1 MAATKYARISLIL
14 YNILEHY
21 RIDPKPLFLETGVN
35 PELMKQSG
43 MRYKLKNIRN
53 LWQKASE
60 AIHDPCFGLKAA
72 ELWHP
77 SNFSALGYAMLASH
91 SIRTALERMD
101 RYYRVISDEKI
112 LALDDTE
119 NGLTL
124 TLVYSNSLHDIPE
137 RNNTL
142 LAVILNICRINY
154 AEKLAPLSVTFTHP
168 EPSCSAEFY
177 EFFKCP
183 VFFEAATNS
192 LTLPLKSVDEILPSS
207 NPMLADLNDQ
217 VMIEYLA
224 DLDQGKLA
232 QRVKATI
239 LDQLPSGNVTD
250 ESVAR
255 DLFMSPRK
263 LQRQLENAGTTF
275 YTLLNETRE
284 DLAKK
289 FLKDQET
296 SMTEIAYLLGFSEN
310 SAFSRAFKRWAG
322 VSPSQYRKSAL
333 KGAGL

>member
-1 MAATKYARISLIL
+1 MSPTKYARMSLIL
-14 YNILEHY
+14 YNIIESY
-21 RIDPKPLFLETGVN
+21 RIDPEPLFWEKGVN

-43 MRYKLKNIRN
+43 MRYKLNNIRD

-60 AIHDPCFGLKAA
+60 VIDDPCFGLKAA

-112 LALDDTE
+112 LELKETAD
-119 NGLTL
+119 GLTL
-124 TLVYSNSLHDIPE
+124 ILVFSNSLHEIPD
-137 RNNTL
+137 RNIAL

-168 EPSCSAEFY
+168 EPSCAAKFF

-183 VFFEAATNS
+183 VFFEASTNS
-192 LTLPLKSVDEILPSS
+192 LTLPLKLVDEILPSS
-207 NPMLADLNDQ
+207 NPKLADLNDQ

-224 DLDQGKLA
+224 ELDQNSLT
-232 QRVKATI
+232 QRVKAAI

-250 ESVAR
+250 ESVSR
-255 DLFMSPRK
+255 DLHMSVRK
-263 LQRQLENAGTTF
+263 LQRQLESAGTTF
-275 YTLLNETRE
+275 HTLLNETRE

-289 FLKDQET
+289 FLRDQDT
-296 SMTEIAYLLGFSEN
+296 SISEIAYLLGFSEN
-310 SAFSRAFKRWAG
+310 SAFSRAFKRWMG
-322 VSPSQYRKSAL
+322 VSPSQYRNLA
-333 KGAGL
+333 

>member
-1 MAATKYARISLIL
+1 MNATKYARISLIL
-14 YNILEHY
+14 YNILESY
-21 RIDPKPLFLETGVN
+21 RIDPKPLFLEMGVN

-43 MRYKLKNIRN
+43 MRYKLNNIKK

-60 AIHDPCFGLKAA
+60 VIDDPCFGLKAA

-112 LALDDTE
+112 MELNDTE
-119 NGLTL
+119 DGLTL
-124 TLVYSNSLHDIPE
+124 TLVFSNSLHDIPD
-137 RNNTL
+137 RNIAL
-142 LAVILNICRINY
+142 LAVILSICRINY
-154 AEKLAPLSVTFTHP
+154 AEKLAPVSVTFTLP
-168 EPSCSAEFY
+168 EPSCSAKFF

-183 VFFEAATNS
+183 VYFEASTNS
-192 LTLPLKSVDEILPSS
+192 LTLSLKSVDEFLSSS
-207 NPMLADLNDQ
+207 NPKLADLNDQ

-224 DLDQGKLA
+224 ELDQDNLA

-250 ESVAR
+250 ESVSR
-255 DLFMSPRK
+255 DLYMSARK
-263 LQRQLENAGTTF
+263 LQRQLESAGTTF
-275 YTLLNETRE
+275 YTLLNETRV

-289 FLKDQET
+289 FLRDQGT

-310 SAFSRAFKRWAG
+310 SAFSRAFKRWMG
-322 VSPSQYRKSAL
+322 VSPSQYRKSA
-333 KGAGL
+333 

>member
-1 MAATKYARISLIL
+1 MAATKYARLSLIL
-14 YNILEHY
+14 YNILESY
-21 RIDPKPLFLETGVN
+21 RIDPHPLFLEAGVN

-43 MRYKLKNIRN
+43 MRYKLNNIKN

-60 AIHDPCFGLKAA
+60 VIDDPCFGLKAA

-91 SIRTALERMD
+91 SIRTALERMN

-112 LALDDTE
+112 MELNDTE
-119 NGLTL
+119 DGLTL
-124 TLVYSNSLHDIPE
+124 TLVSNNSLHDIPD
-137 RNNTL
+137 RNITL

-154 AEKLAPLSVTFTHP
+154 AEQLAPISVTFTHP
-168 EPSCSAEFY
+168 EPSCSAKFF

-183 VFFEAATNS
+183 VFFEDPANS
-192 LTLPLKSVDEILPSS
+192 LTLSLKSADEILPSS
-207 NPMLADLNDQ
+207 NPKLADLNDQ

-224 DLDQGKLA
+224 ELDHNNLA

-250 ESVAR
+250 DSVSR
-255 DLFMSPRK
+255 DLFMSARK
-263 LQRQLENAGTTF
+263 LQRQLERAGTTF

-289 FLKDQET
+289 FLKDQNT
-296 SMTEIAYLLGFSEN
+296 SISEIAYLLGYSEN
-310 SAFSRAFKRWAG
+310 SAFSRAFKRWTG
-322 VSPSQYRKSAL
+322 VSPSQYRKSV
-333 KGAGL
+333 